1 MIHIIIMISIRQ
13 FTHGFT
19 VIKSGCF
26 FLMFRRDPNCPP
38 QFARLLEVSPLTFAS
53 PSYWTRRLG
62 ETVETVVD
70 ES

>member
-26 FLMFRRDPNCPP
+26 FNVSQGPELSPAVRQAAGSQPFDLCVSELLDSAPRRD
-38 QFARLLEVSPLTFAS
+38 RGDS
-53 PSYWTRRLG
+53 RG
-62 ETVETVVD
+62 
-70 ES
+70 